1 MRPAGVRAVQ
11 QLSPLD
17 AAFLRLETPSSP
29 MHIAWVGLCRA
40 HPTRP
45 RPTLEALQA
54 SIGARLRDLP
64 RCRQRLADPP
74 VGLGDPFWVDD
85 PSFDVRRHVVA
96 FTGPDEA
103 VALHSFDALVDAL
116 LAEPLDRGRPLWHF
130 TLVPRLEDGR
140 VGFCCRI
147 HHAMADGVGGMEFAA
162 TLFADPGEG
171 GAPEPDDWTPAD
183 VPAAVELGVA
193 AVREQ
198 AETAGRWVE
207 RATRATLDPLH
218 SATTGV
224 SHLARAVAAVRE
236 DAMTSVATSYLDV
249 TTGPSRRLA
258 RHAAR
263 ADDVQA
269 IKRAAG
275 VTFNDVCLAA
285 VAGALRELALSRW
298 ESPVPLRAMV
308 PVNRRAQDEGGI
320 ANRIAFSFVDLPV
333 DAAMPRERLRLVN
346 ERTQRLKR
354 SRRAEVAEAALD
366 ASALVPAPIKGPL
379 ARFAA
384 ASRLFNLPVSTIPGP
399 REPITLL
406 SATIEEGYPVGPL
419 ADGHALFVAVL
430 SYADGVYFG
439 CHADPDALPE
449 VDALPGLLERE
460 LGAMRRACVRG
471 DQTPAPPEPAPAPAI

>member
-1 MRPAGVRAVQ
+1 VRVLE

-17 AAFLRLETPSSP
+17 AAFLRLESPGSP
-29 MHIAWVGLCRA
+29 MHIAWVGLCRP
-40 HPTRP
+40 HPTRA
-45 RPTLEALQA
+45 RPTVEALRA
-54 SIGARLRDLP
+54 SIAARLSRLP
-64 RCRQRLADPP
+64 RCRHRVADPP
-74 VGLGDPFWVDD
+74 VGLSDPFWVDD
-85 PSFDVRRHVVA
+85 SSFDIARHVVA
-96 FTGPDEA
+96 YTGPDEA
-103 VALHSFDALVDAL
+103 VALRSFDTLVDAL
-116 LAEPLDRGRPLWHF
+116 LAEPLDRSRPLWQF
-130 TLVPRLEDGR
+130 TLVPRLADGR

-147 HHAMADGVGGMEFAA
+147 HHAMADGIGGMEFAA

-171 GAPEPDDWTPAD
+171 AVLEPDDWTPAKA
-183 VPAAVELGVA
+183 PAAAELGVA

-198 AETAGRWVE
+198 AGTAGRWAG
-207 RATRATLDPLH
+207 RAARAALDPWR
-218 SATTGV
+218 SAATGV
-224 SHLARAVAAVRE
+224 SRLSRAIAAVRE
-236 DAMTSVATSYLDV
+236 DALTPVPASYLDGP
-249 TTGPSRRLA
+249 TGSARRLA

-263 ADDVQA
+263 VDDVLA
-269 IKRAAG
+269 IKEAAG

-320 ANRIAFSFVDLPV
+320 ANRITFSFVDLPV
-333 DAAMPRERLRLVN
+333 DVSAPDERLRLVN

-366 ASALVPAPIKGPL
+366 ASALVPAPIKGPI

-399 REPITLL
+399 REPISLL

-419 ADGHALFVAVL
+419 SEGHALFVAVL
-430 SYADGVYFG
+430 SYNDGVFFG

-460 LGAMRRACVRG
+460 LAAMLRASARG
-471 DQTPAPPEPAPAPAI
+471 DRRQPIRPSPAPAR